1 MGRVEC
7 LVFLTHGID
16 LHISQGT
23 VVTFSAVVDRLTIS
37 YSVTV
42 GKLHSGFCVYE
53 KLFKS
58 AVRLTFLR
66 QCRNNQESILFT
78 TRDVLLYNYCT
89 VCVTNSESAFTLS
102 KHYSVT
108 AGIQR
113 RRERSQHKAKLVKRT
128 KKLIKNNRNAL

>member
-42 GKLHSGFCVYE
+42 CKLHSGFCVYE

-66 QCRNNQESILFT
+66 HSVEIIKSVYFSRQETCCCTITALFASQTRNPHS
-78 TRDVLLYNYCT
+78 
-89 VCVTNSESAFTLS
+89 
-102 KHYSVT
+102 H
-108 AGIQR
+108 
-113 RRERSQHKAKLVKRT
+113 
-128 KKLIKNNRNAL
+128 